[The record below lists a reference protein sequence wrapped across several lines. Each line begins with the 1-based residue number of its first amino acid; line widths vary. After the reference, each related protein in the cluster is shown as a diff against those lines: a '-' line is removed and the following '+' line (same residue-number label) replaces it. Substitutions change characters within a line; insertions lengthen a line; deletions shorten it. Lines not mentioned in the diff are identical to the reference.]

1 MHSGYPSIN
10 HRLTVPT
17 WQGPDEE
24 AAERRVVCV
33 VLNIGEERAIV
44 LGVRY
49 GDIRRS
55 SGQLCCGLNKWPMS
69 IFVFSFPPPEGE
81 GLSWAILSRSL
92 VGLADFENEQT
103 PEKFSETRRKFR
115 TFSRL

>member
-10 HRLTVPT
+10 HRLTEPT

-55 SGQLCCGLNKWPMS
+55 SGQLCCGLNKTRLS
-69 IFVFSFPPPEGE
+69 DAVFSLQPVPPRVAPRART
-81 GLSWAILSRSL
+81 LIMRTPPQPVRKRSFA
-92 VGLADFENEQT
+92 LA
-103 PEKFSETRRKFR
+103 PPKP
-115 TFSRL
+115 